1 MPELPWPFVERDR
14 ELETFE
20 RAWRRPACTTVVVF
34 GPAGVGKSR
43 LADELLT
50 RAVDTGAK
58 GIRVTASAAAAA
70 APMGAVAHLIPAGVD
85 LSDPVSGF
93 AEVARLLA
101 GSRGDD
107 RWAVLVD
114 DLHLL
119 DKASTALLRHLLDA
133 GAIRLIATVRTGGPA
148 AEAADADADAVEA
161 LARGDAV
168 CRIDLEPFDRGGAER
183 LLRTVLG
190 APLGHRTLHRLFEAS
205 GGNALY
211 LRELV
216 HGALDTG
223 TLSSDGE
230 IWSLAEGALPT
241 TPRLGELIRNRLAAV
256 DTVARRVLELLAVC
270 GSVSLA
276 DAASAASMDVVAELD
291 EAGLIDVRQDERRTL
306 VVVSHPLYGEALREG
321 LSLVR
326 RRALLLRQIERI
338 GAYGGRRHDDALRVA
353 IYQLA
358 ATGTAD
364 PGLIVRAAA
373 LARHVHD
380 YEQVVALLEALP
392 EADRTY
398 ESLLFQGDS
407 LVQLG
412 RWQRAEEILAEAQQR
427 SASEEDRIAAAMVR
441 TWNLFWVAAHTE
453 EAFRVNDTA
462 LRQVTSP
469 ACQRLLV
476 LNKAS
481 LMAVSGRP
489 AQALALLDGL
499 DTNVQE
505 TQDINS
511 WLIASMSRS
520 AGLAYVGRSREAIDS
535 GRASYAA
542 HVKVDDRTLGPA
554 HPTSQL
560 VPVVFALS
568 DAGQLAQAGEVAE
581 GILADL
587 VDTDSFQTRVWAAAY
602 RGRVGWL
609 AGDAATARRWYAEAI
624 TQGEIHHQ
632 VRPLS
637 QAWGGLAAAAAL
649 LGDFDTAEAAVVRM
663 RTYPVM
669 GHQAGEER
677 LGEAWLQAARGHLS
691 QARDILAAA
700 ASAARDTGQPT
711 SEMLLLTDIAR
722 LGGAKEVTA
731 RLAELSRHCDGHLAS
746 ARVRLSTALAA
757 GDPDLLL
764 AAAHELGAVG
774 AHLLAAEAAAS
785 ASAAWRRAGH
795 PRRATAASLLTETFT
810 ARCPGVRTPLLAS
823 AEATYA
829 FTDRE
834 REIAL
839 LAATNL
845 RSKEIAEALH
855 LSVRTV
861 DNHLRRAYAKLGV
874 RTRRELADILS
885 RSDWPPLLRQRP
897 PQSVVD
903 TPPPPVAATTP
914 DQHTGSPPAAAPPD
928 GSCSSP

>member
-14 ELETFE
+14 ELEIFE
-20 RAWRRPACTTVVVF
+20 RAWRRPGCTTVVVF

-50 RAVDTGAK
+50 RAVGAGAK
-58 GIRVTASAAAAA
+58 AIRVTASSSAAA
-70 APMGAVAHLIPAGVD
+70 APMGAIVHLIPAGVD

-101 GSRGDD
+101 GPRGDD

-133 GAIRLIATVRTGGPA
+133 GAVRLIATVRTGGPA
-148 AEAADADADAVEA
+148 GDTVDAVEA

-168 CRIDLEPFDRGGAER
+168 CRIDLEPFERGGAER

-190 APLGHRTLHRLFEAS
+190 APLGHRTLHRLFAAS

-216 HGALDTG
+216 HGALDAG
-223 TLSSDGE
+223 TLSNDGE

-276 DAASAASMDVVAELD
+276 DAASVASMDVVAELDD

-306 VVVSHPLYGEALREG
+306 VVLSHPMYGEALREG

-353 IYQLA
+353 IYRLA

-364 PGLIVRAAA
+364 PGLLVRAAA

-398 ESLLFQGDS
+398 ESFLLQGDS

-427 SASEEDRIAAAMVR
+427 AASEEDRIAAAMVR

-453 EAFRVNDTA
+453 EAFQVNDAA
-462 LRQVTSP
+462 LRHVTGP
-469 ACQRLLV
+469 ACRRLLA

-499 DTNVQE
+499 DANIQE

-560 VPVVFALS
+560 VPVVFALT
-568 DAGQLAQAGEVAE
+568 DAGELAEAGKVAE

-587 VDTDSFQTRVWAAAY
+587 VDTDSAQTRVWAAAY

-624 TQGEIHHQ
+624 TQGQNHHQ

-677 LGEAWLQAARGHLS
+677 LGEAWLHAARGHLS

-700 ASAARDTGQPT
+700 ASDARDTGQPT

-722 LGGAKEVTA
+722 LGGAREVTG
-731 RLAELSRHCDGHLAS
+731 RLVELSGHCDGDLAP
-746 ARVRLSTALAA
+746 ARVRLGTALAA
-757 GDPDLLL
+757 DDPDLLL
-764 AAAHELGAVG
+764 AAAHELAAIGAY
-774 AHLLAAEAAAS
+774 LLAAEAAAS

-795 PRRATAASLLTETFT
+795 PRRATAASLLSRTFA

-823 AEATYA
+823 AEVTHA
-829 FTDRE
+829 FTERE

-839 LAATNL
+839 LAAADL
-845 RSKEIAEALH
+845 RSKEIAERLH

-885 RSDWPPLLRQRP
+885 RSDLSPLPRQRP
-897 PQSVVD
+897 PE
-903 TPPPPVAATTP
+903 
-914 DQHTGSPPAAAPPD
+914 
-928 GSCSSP
+928 

>member
-1 MPELPWPFVERDR
+1 MHDLPWPFAERDR

-20 RAWRRPACTTVVVF
+20 RAWLRHSRSTVAVF

-43 LADELLT
+43 LADEFLT
-50 RAVDTGAK
+50 RAVDAGAK

-70 APMGAVAHLIPAGVD
+70 APMGAIAHLIPAGVD

-93 AEVARLLA
+93 AEVAGLLA
-101 GSRGDD
+101 GPRGDD

-133 GAIRLIATVRTGGPA
+133 GAIRLIATVRTGGPV
-148 AEAADADADAVEA
+148 ADAVEA
-161 LARGDAV
+161 LTPDAIEALTRGDAV

-183 LLRTVLG
+183 LLRSALG

-216 HGALDTG
+216 HGALGAG

-230 IWSLAEGALPT
+230 IWTLAEGALPT
-241 TPRLGELIRNRLAAV
+241 TPRLGELIKARLAAV
-256 DTVARRVLELLAVC
+256 ETSARRVLELLAVC

-276 DAASAASMDVVAELD
+276 DAASAASMEVVAALD
-291 EAGLIDVRQDERRTL
+291 EAGLVDVRQDERRTL
-306 VVVSHPLYGEALREG
+306 LVLSHPLYGEALREG
-321 LSLVR
+321 MSLVR
-326 RRALLLRQIERI
+326 RRTLLLRQTERI
-338 GAYGGRRHDDALRVA
+338 RAYGGRRRDDALRVA
-353 IYQLA
+353 IYRLA

-364 PGLIVRAAA
+364 AGLLVRAAA

-380 YEQVVALLEALP
+380 YEQVVALLQALP

-398 ESLLFQGDS
+398 ESLLLEGDS

-412 RWQRAEEILAEAQQR
+412 RWQRAEEILAEAQHR
-427 SASEEDRIAAAMVR
+427 AASEQDRIAAAMVR
-441 TWNLFWVAAHTE
+441 TWNLFWVAARTE
-453 EAFRVNDTA
+453 EAFQVNDTA
-462 LRQVTSP
+462 LRGVTSP
-469 ACQRLLV
+469 ACLRLLA

-505 TQDINS
+505 TQDVNS
-511 WLIASMSRS
+511 WLIASMSRT
-520 AGLAYVGRSREAIDS
+520 AALAYVGRSREAIDS

-560 VPVVFALS
+560 VPVVFALT
-568 DAGQLAQAGEVAE
+568 DAGELARAGEVAE
-581 GILADL
+581 GILTDL
-587 VDTDSFQTRVWAAAY
+587 VDTDSAQTRVWAAAY

-624 TQGEIHHQ
+624 TQGDVHHQ

-691 QARDILAAA
+691 QARDVLA
-700 ASAARDTGQPT
+700 ASAADARDTGQPT

-722 LGGAKEVTA
+722 LGGAREVTG
-731 RLAELSRHCDGHLAS
+731 RLVELSGHCDGDLAP

-757 GDPDLLL
+757 DDPDRLL
-764 AAAHELGAVG
+764 ASAHELGAIG
-774 AHLLAAEAAAS
+774 AYLLAAEAAAS
-785 ASAAWRRAGH
+785 AAAAWRRAGH
-795 PRRATAASLLTETFT
+795 PRRATAASLLTQTFA

-829 FTDRE
+829 FTERE

-839 LAATNL
+839 LAAADL
-845 RSKEIAEALH
+845 RSKEIAQALH

-874 RTRRELADILS
+874 RTRRELADILG
-885 RSDWPPLLRQRP
+885 RSTWSPLLRQPR
-897 PQSVVD
+897 
-903 TPPPPVAATTP
+903 
-914 DQHTGSPPAAAPPD
+914 
-928 GSCSSP
+928 

>member
-1 MPELPWPFVERDR
+1 MSVVPPDRGTDMPELPWPFMERDR
-14 ELETFE
+14 ELEIFE
-20 RAWRRPACTTVVVF
+20 QAWRRHTCTTVAVF

-50 RAVDTGAK
+50 HAVDGGARA
-58 GIRVTASAAAAA
+58 IRVTASAAAAA
-70 APMGAVAHLIPAGVD
+70 APMGAIAHLIPAGVD

-101 GSRGDD
+101 GPRGDD

-133 GAIRLIATVRTGGPA
+133 GAIRLIATVRTGEPVANGT
-148 AEAADADADAVEA
+148 DATDAVEA

-168 CRIDLEPFDRGGAER
+168 RRIDLEPFDRSGAER
-183 LLRTVLG
+183 LLRTALG

-230 IWSLAEGALPT
+230 IWTLAEGALPT

-256 DTVARRVLELLAVC
+256 DTAARRVLELLAVC

-276 DAASAASMDVVAELD
+276 DAASAASTDVAADTASAASMDVVAELD
-291 EAGLIDVRQDERRTL
+291 EAGLVDVRQDERRTL
-306 VVVSHPLYGEALREG
+306 VVLGHPLYGEALREG

-380 YEQVVALLEALP
+380 YEQVVALLQALP

-398 ESLLFQGDS
+398 ESFLLQGDS

-412 RWQRAEEILAEAQQR
+412 RWQRAEEILAEAQKR
-427 SASEEDRIAAAMVR
+427 AASEEDRIAAAMVR
-441 TWNLFWVAAHTE
+441 TWNLFWVAARTE

-462 LRQVTSP
+462 LRHVTSP
-469 ACQRLLV
+469 ACRRLLA

-499 DTNVQE
+499 DGLDATVQE
-505 TQDINS
+505 TPDVNS
-511 WLIASMSRS
+511 WLIASMSRT
-520 AGLAYVGRSREAIDS
+520 AGLAYVGRSREAIDA

-560 VPVVFALS
+560 VPVVFALT
-568 DAGQLAQAGEVAE
+568 DAGELAQAGEVAE
-581 GILADL
+581 GILTDL
-587 VDTDSFQTRVWAAAY
+587 VDTDSVQTRVWAAAY

-609 AGDAATARRWYAEAI
+609 AGDAAAARRWYAEAI
-624 TQGEIHHQ
+624 TQGQIHHQ
-632 VRPLS
+632 VRPLA

-691 QARDILAAA
+691 QARDILAAS
-700 ASAARDTGQPT
+700 ASDARDTGQPT

-722 LGGAKEVTA
+722 LGGAEEVA
-731 RLAELSRHCDGHLAS
+731 GRLVELSGHCDGAFAP

-757 GDPDLLL
+757 DDPDQLL
-764 AAAHELGAVG
+764 AAAHELGAIG
-774 AHLLAAEAAAS
+774 AYLLAAEAAAS

-795 PRRATAASLLTETFT
+795 PRRATAASLLTRTFA
-810 ARCPGVRTPLLAS
+810 ARCPGVRTPVLAS

-839 LAATNL
+839 LAAANL
-845 RSKEIAEALH
+845 RSKEIAEVLH

-861 DNHLRRAYAKLGV
+861 DNHLRHAYTKLGV
-874 RTRRELADILS
+874 RTRGELADILS
-885 RSDWPPLLRQRP
+885 RSDWSRP
-897 PQSVVD
+897 PRH
-903 TPPPPVAATTP
+903 PR
-914 DQHTGSPPAAAPPD
+914 
-928 GSCSSP
+928 